1 MIKKFIEIAEQVE
14 TIVKV
19 IQRDPIAISEALT
32 SIIEDESIVVISKL
46 RFVNT
51 ELLDEFTKQNNSI
64 KYNPTDEELA
74 IAKYGITDAFAGIAE
89 TGSVCILND
98 NSMSGSFSLLTN
110 IHIAILESKN
120 LVARPRDIFQSE
132 PFKEITMNE
141 DFIFIS
147 GSSATADMGP
157 LVRGVHG
164 PAKLY
169 VLILN

>member
-1 MIKKFIEIAEQVE
+1 MISKFIEISEQVE

-19 IQRDPIAISEALT
+19 IQKDPIAINEALT
-32 SIIEDESIVVISKL
+32 SIIEDETIVVISKF

-51 ELLDEFTKQNNSI
+51 ELLDEFARQNKNI

-74 IAKYGITDAFAGIAE
+74 NAKYGITDAFAGIAE

-98 NSMSGSFSLLTN
+98 NSMSGSYSLFTN

-120 LVARPRDIFQSE
+120 LVARPRDIFESE
-132 PFKEITMNE
+132 PFNRITMNE
-141 DFIFIS
+141 DFIFVS

-169 VLILN
+169 VLVLN

>member
-14 TIVKV
+14 TIVQV
-19 IQRDPIAISEALT
+19 IPRDPIAISKTLT
-32 SIIEDESIVVISKL
+32 SIIDDDSGVVISKL
-46 RFVNT
+46 RFVNA
-51 ELLDEFTKQNNSI
+51 ELLNEFAKQNKNI

-74 IAKYGITDAFAGIAE
+74 NTKYGITDAFAGIAE
-89 TGSVCILND
+89 TGSVCVLNN
-98 NSMSGSFSLLTN
+98 NSMSGSFSLFTK

-120 LVARPRDIFQSE
+120 IVTRPRDIFLSE

-141 DFIFIS
+141 DFIFVS

-169 VLILN
+169 VLIIN